1 MEVKIEK
8 LDYEGRGLAHINGK
22 VIFVK
27 KALPEE
33 IVDIKIEKDQKKHS
47 VAAVNEFIIKRNDRV
62 LSFCP
67 YSKKCGGCTFDIV
80 SYENSLK
87 WKKEILKD
95 LFSKNNILIN
105 EFEIVPSRPVLG
117 YRNKVNLHVKNSQVG
132 YYEEE
137 THHFIPIQTCALLN
151 PAIDDLI
158 KDFDLYSFKDGD
170 LTIRTNEQQELILHI
185 ESEKEP
191 KIKESLIEKY
201 KIVGI
206 CWNKKVVYGKKS
218 LTEKRDS
225 IEYQIPITSF
235 FQINPYISEIIA
247 SDVFSFLKKEDT
259 IFDLYSGVGFFSL
272 RLSQYAS
279 KVIGIEADLQAV
291 IAAEKNALKN
301 NINNVSFHVGKV
313 EDILEK
319 IPISSKK
326 VVVDPPR
333 SGLHKKVINTFLKE
347 EIETI
352 YYISCNPI
360 TLVRDL
366 NLLKEKYKIT
376 FFRAYDMF
384 SYTKHVE
391 CVCVMTRR

>member
-1 MEVKIEK
+1 M
-8 LDYEGRGLAHINGK
+8 
-22 VIFVK
+22 
-27 KALPEE
+27 
-33 IVDIKIEKDQKKHS
+33 
-47 VAAVNEFIIKRNDRV
+47 
-62 LSFCP
+62 
-67 YSKKCGGCTFDIV
+67 
-80 SYENSLK
+80 
-87 WKKEILKD
+87 
-95 LFSKNNILIN
+95 
-105 EFEIVPSRPVLG
+105 
-117 YRNKVNLHVKNSQVG
+117 
-132 YYEEE
+132 
-137 THHFIPIQTCALLN
+137 
-151 PAIDDLI
+151 
-158 KDFDLYSFKDGD
+158 
-170 LTIRTNEQQELILHI
+170 
-185 ESEKEP
+185 
-191 KIKESLIEKY
+191 
-201 KIVGI
+201 
-206 CWNKKVVYGKKS
+206 
-218 LTEKRDS
+218 
-225 IEYQIPITSF
+225 
-235 FQINPYISEIIA
+235 
-247 SDVFSFLKKEDT
+247 
-259 IFDLYSGVGFFSL
+259 
-272 RLSQYAS
+272 
-279 KVIGIEADLQAV
+279 